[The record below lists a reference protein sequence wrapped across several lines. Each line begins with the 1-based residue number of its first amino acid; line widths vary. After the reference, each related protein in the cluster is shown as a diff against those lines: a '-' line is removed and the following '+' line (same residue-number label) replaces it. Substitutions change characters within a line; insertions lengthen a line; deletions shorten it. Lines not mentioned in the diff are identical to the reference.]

1 MTVSASTTVR
11 AELVELIERELLG
24 PRNGPDEEI
33 KGTARGHY
41 MVGAL
46 APVTIDPAVGIATDV
61 DESGNDPAETGV
73 AVIDQDPITNGQSG
87 VPVATDEDPSYD
99 DDEDLDE
106 GAKGALTHPS
116 SMGLRFQVPRECG
129 ILTVTASWGRYATFR
144 REDESGRKV
153 QWSKRVPFERAAEID
168 VRGHSGHVTFDPIIL
183 DADVSL
189 RVELFPRY
197 DRTIVEVALSND
209 RVTGMDAP
217 PGDWLF
223 QTQLRVEANSG
234 EAVFLPSRD
243 VLDDDYD
250 ETDDERRRLDLQ
262 YRHRLEYAIGRTAS
276 VTWTEGL
283 DELHPEVSLRRAT
296 SVETSWLPTAEIP
309 QTVAGDAGAAVMS
322 MRRLMT
328 LRADE
333 VDEAFRPLI
342 DGYREWLDKQTAV
355 ADELPAHL
363 RTTADEAIGEAGLVI
378 TRLEKGL
385 RVLKENNDALDAFR
399 FMNRA
404 MRDQR
409 VRSQVAAKR
418 SERQNLSISNALA
431 EVEAGG
437 DKAASWRPFQLA
449 FILLQLPALVDPGDE
464 FRSGAAANVELL
476 FFPTG
481 GGKTEAYLGLAAF
494 TFAIRRLQGIIETAD
509 GPLNGADGVA
519 VLMRYTLRLLT
530 SQQFQRAAALVCA
543 AEVIRQEDH
552 DRWGERP
559 FSIGLWVGSA
569 VSPKRYT
576 EAKEQIETARND
588 TGKTYGLTVL
598 QLQRCPWCGTK
609 IDPKRDLR
617 TVGATERI
625 EVFCGDRKED
635 CPFSVDGGAGPL
647 PITTVD
653 DELYRNPP
661 TFLLATVD
669 KFARLAREGEAA
681 SLFGYVSEWCPRHG
695 YRHPDSR
702 SACKGQSH
710 KSKTEGGRDYP
721 PVAVQRVPRLRP
733 PDLIIQDELHLITG
747 ALGTA
752 VGVFENAVDVLC
764 SYGAGAD
771 GVRPLVVA
779 STATVRNALNQV
791 TALYGRGVSVFPP
804 QVLDVRDTYFSREK
818 QLSDNDPGR
827 KYLGVCAHG
836 IRLTL
841 AEIRMSEVLLLAGQK
856 LLDEHGDAADPYM
869 TTVGY
874 FSATRE
880 LAGMRRYL
888 DDDVTTRVSGNTEPF
903 PRRTT
908 DWSRLETG
916 ELTARISS
924 EEISRTLD
932 RLALSFTSTWSTHKG
947 GPEQDRWTTAGKSK
961 YGLAFA
967 AARKAKLP
975 EPSSP
980 PRPYDVVLAT
990 SMLQVG
996 VDVPRLGL
1004 MLVVGQPKNTAEYIQ
1019 ASSRVGRDARRPG
1032 LVVSLANWSRPRDMS
1047 HFETFR
1053 HYHETFYA
1061 QVEALSV
1068 TPYSE
1073 TAMERG
1079 LMGVLVSTLRV
1090 ADEPDVDSLSPETGA
1105 GEIRKKMAVAAS
1117 LVERIIMRAGAA
1129 APTSPVDRM
1138 RKKLEHRIDRWY
1150 GKAEAEHDA
1159 LVYSRKR
1166 KDEVEFPLLIS
1177 PESTVPSPADRVFV
1191 VANSM
1196 REVQPE
1202 FNLLVSPKDD
1212 NLAFKE
1218 PVGAPAW
1225 SFPDGGGK

>member
-1 MTVSASTTVR
+1 MTVSASTAVR
-11 AELVELIERELLG
+11 ADLATLIEQELLG
-24 PRNGPDEEI
+24 PRNGPEEEI
-33 KGTARGHY
+33 KGTPRAAY

-46 APVTIDPAVGIATDV
+46 APVTVDPALEVTVLDDNGA
-61 DESGNDPAETGV
+61 DPAETGL
-73 AVIDQDPITNGQSG
+73 AISDLDPISNGQSG
-87 VPVATDEDPSYD
+87 VPVPTDEDPAEE
-99 DDEDLDE
+99 DEERDE

-116 SMGLRFQVPRECG
+116 SMGLRFQVPRDCG
-129 ILTVTASWGRYATFR
+129 VLAVTASWGRYESFR
-144 REDESGRKV
+144 QENEDGRKV
-153 QWSKRVPFERAAEID
+153 QFSRRIPFERTAEID
-168 VRGHSGHVTFDPIIL
+168 VRDHVEHVVLPPITL
-183 DADVSL
+183 DTDVTL
-189 RVELFPRY
+189 RVELYPRD
-197 DRTIVEVALSND
+197 DRTIVELALSND
-209 RVTGMDAP
+209 RTTAMDAP

-223 QTQLRVEANSG
+223 QTKLKVEANSG
-234 EAVFLPSRD
+234 EAVFLPTRD
-243 VLDDDYD
+243 VLAKGYD
-250 ETDDERRRLDLQ
+250 ELDPERQRLDLQ
-262 YRHRLEYAIGRTAS
+262 YRHRLEFAIGRTAS
-276 VTWTEGL
+276 VTWTEGF
-283 DELHPEVSLRRAT
+283 DAEGDSLRRAT
-296 SVETSWLPTAEIP
+296 SVETTWLPTADVP
-309 QTVAGDAGAAVMS
+309 QTVAGSAGEAETAMRALMDLEPAGVDA
-322 MRRLMT
+322 
-328 LRADE
+328 
-333 VDEAFRPLI
+333 AFRPLV
-342 DGYREWLDKQTAV
+342 DGYREWLDKQVELAAQLPGHLREI
-355 ADELPAHL
+355 ADESIA
-363 RTTADEAIGEAGLVI
+363 EAGLVVD
-378 TRLEKGL
+378 RLEAGL
-385 RVLKENNDALDAFR
+385 ELLKSNPQALQAFR
-399 FMNRA
+399 FMNRT

-409 VRSQVAAKR
+409 TRSQIAAKR
-418 SERQNLSISNALA
+418 SGRATLSIEGALA
-431 EVEAGG
+431 EVEADG

-449 FILLQLPALVDPGDE
+449 FILLQLPALTDPTDG
-464 FRSGAAANVELL
+464 FRSGPAANVELL

-494 TFAIRRLQGIIETAD
+494 IFAIRRLQGVIETDD
-509 GPLNGADGVA
+509 GLLDGGDGVA

-543 AEVIRQEDH
+543 AELMRQADPTT
-552 DRWGERP
+552 WGERP

-569 VSPKRYT
+569 VSPKRYAD
-576 EAKEQIETARND
+576 AKRQVENARQD
-588 TGKTYGLTVL
+588 TGRAHGLTVL
-598 QLQRCPWCGTK
+598 QLQRCPWCGSK
-609 IDPKRDLR
+609 IDPKRDPT
-617 TVGATERI
+617 TVGVTERI
-625 EVFCGDRKED
+625 EVRCGDRTGL
-635 CPFSVDGGAGPL
+635 CPFSLDGDAGPL

-681 SLFGYVSEWCPRHG
+681 SLFGYVSERCPRHG

-702 SACKGQSH
+702 GSCTGKSH
-710 KSKTEGGRDYP
+710 NQKNEGGKAYP
-721 PVAVQRVPRLRP
+721 AVQVVKVGRLRP

-752 VGVFENAVDVLC
+752 VGVFENAVDVLS
-764 SYGAGAD
+764 SYEQD
-771 GVRPLVVA
+771 GTTVRPLVVA

-791 TALYGRGVSVFPP
+791 TALYGRGVAVFPP
-804 QVLDVRDTYFSREK
+804 QVLDVRDTFFSKEK
-818 QLSDNDPGR
+818 EVSDEDPGR

-888 DDDVTTRVSGNTEPF
+888 DDDVTTRVAGNTEPF

-908 DWSRLETG
+908 DWSRLSIG

-924 EEISRTLD
+924 EEIARTLD
-932 RLALSFTSTWSTHKG
+932 HLAVPFG
-947 GPEQDRWTTAGKSK
+947 DRWTTRGKAA
-961 YGLAFA
+961 YGKAYQA
-967 AARKAKLP
+967 AIEAKQQP
-975 EPSSP
+975 PKSP

-1019 ASSRVGRDARRPG
+1019 ASSRVGRDARKPG

-1047 HFETFR
+1047 HFESFR

-1068 TPYSE
+1068 TPFSD

-1079 LMGVLVSTLRV
+1079 LMGMLVSAIRV
-1090 ADEPDVDSLSPETGA
+1090 VDEGQPASLSPAAGA
-1105 GEIRKKMAVAAS
+1105 GEVLSKLPAAQS
-1117 LVERIIMRAGAA
+1117 LIDRLIARA
-1129 APTSPVDRM
+1129 APAAPDAQTLDRM
-1138 RKKLEHRIDRWY
+1138 RQKLLQRVDRWY
-1150 GKAEAEHDA
+1150 DKAKEYDGA
-1159 LVYSRKR
+1159 LVYERPRKGQ
-1166 KDEVEFPLLIS
+1166 VEWPLLIS
-1177 PESTVPSPADRVFV
+1177 PETTVPIPADRVFV

-1202 FNLLVSPKDD
+1202 FNLLVSPAPA

-1218 PVGAPAW
+1218 PASAPVW
-1225 SFPDGGGK
+1225 DFPKGDDE

>member
-11 AELVELIERELLG
+11 SDLVALIEQELLG
-24 PRNGPDEEI
+24 PRNGPEEEI
-33 KGTARGHY
+33 KGTPRAAY

-46 APVTIDPAVGIATDV
+46 APVTIDPTLAVTAGR
-61 DESGNDPAETGV
+61 DEGADPAETGL
-73 AVIDQDPITNGQSG
+73 AVTDLDPITNGQSG
-87 VPVATDEDPSYD
+87 VPVPTDEDPAEE
-99 DDEDLDE
+99 DEERDE

-129 ILTVTASWGRYATFR
+129 VLSVTASWGRYESFR
-144 REDESGRKV
+144 KENEDGRKI
-153 QWSKRVPFERAAEID
+153 QFSRRIPFERTAEID
-168 VRGHSGHVTFDPIIL
+168 VRGHAEHVVLPPMTL
-183 DADVSL
+183 DSDVTL
-189 RVELFPRY
+189 RVELYPRA
-197 DRTIVEVALSND
+197 DRTIVELALSND
-209 RVTGMDAP
+209 RVTALDAP

-223 QTQLRVEANSG
+223 QTKLKVEANSG
-234 EAVFLPSRD
+234 DAVFLPTRD
-243 VLDDDYD
+243 VLADGYD
-250 ETDDERRRLDLQ
+250 EVDPERQRLDLQ
-262 YRHRLEYAIGRTAS
+262 YRHRLEFAIGRTSS
-276 VTWTEGL
+276 VTWTEGF
-283 DELHPEVSLRRAT
+283 DADGQSLRRAT
-296 SVETSWLPTAEIP
+296 SVETTWLPTADVP
-309 QTVAGDAGAAVMS
+309 QTVAGSAGKAETAMRELMDLNPAGVDDAFM
-322 MRRLMT
+322 
-328 LRADE
+328 
-333 VDEAFRPLI
+333 PLV
-342 DGYREWLDKQTAV
+342 DGYREWLDKQSAL
-355 ADELPAHL
+355 AEHLPSHL
-363 RTTADEAIGEAGLVI
+363 TEIADEAIAEARLVV
-378 TRLEKGL
+378 TRLETGL
-385 RVLKENNDALDAFR
+385 ELLKTNSQALEAFR
-399 FMNRA
+399 FMNRT

-409 VRSQVAAKR
+409 MRSQVAAKR
-418 SERQNLSISNALA
+418 SERATLTIEEAVA
-431 EVEAGG
+431 EVDKAG
-437 DKAASWRPFQLA
+437 DAAASWRPFQLA
-449 FILLQLPALVDPGDE
+449 FILLQLPALSDPTDG
-464 FRSGAAANVELL
+464 FRSGPAANVELL

-494 TFAIRRLQGIIETAD
+494 IFAIRRLQGVIETDD
-509 GPLNGADGVA
+509 GPLDGGDGVA

-543 AEVIRQEDH
+543 AELMRQADPTT
-552 DRWGERP
+552 WGERP

-576 EAKEQIETARND
+576 DAKQQVETARQD
-588 TGKTYGLTVL
+588 TGKTHGLTVL
-598 QLQRCPWCGTK
+598 QLQRCPWCGSK
-609 IDPKRDLR
+609 IDPKRDLN

-625 EVFCGDRKED
+625 EVRCGDRKGH
-635 CPFSVDGGAGPL
+635 CPFSLDGDAGPL

-681 SLFGYVSEWCPRHG
+681 SLFGYVSERCPRHG

-702 SACKGQSH
+702 GSCTGKSH
-710 KSKTEGGRDYP
+710 NQKNEGGKTYP
-721 PVAVQRVPRLRP
+721 PVNVAKVGRLRP

-752 VGVFENAVDVLC
+752 VGVFENAVDVLS
-764 SYGAGAD
+764 SYERD
-771 GVRPLVVA
+771 GTTVRPLVVA

-791 TALYGRGVSVFPP
+791 TALYGRGVAVFPP
-804 QVLDVRDTYFSREK
+804 QVLDVRDTFFSTEK
-818 QLSDNDPGR
+818 KVSDEDPGR
-827 KYLGVCAHG
+827 KYLGICAHG

-888 DDDVTTRVSGNTEPF
+888 DDDVTTRVAGNTEPF

-908 DWSRLETG
+908 DWTRLSIG
-916 ELTARISS
+916 ELTARISA
-924 EEISRTLD
+924 EEIAKTLD
-932 RLALSFTSTWSTHKG
+932 HLAVPFG
-947 GPEQDRWTTAGKSK
+947 DRWTTRGKAA
-961 YGLAFA
+961 YGKAYQA
-967 AARKAKLP
+967 AIDAKQAP
-975 EPSSP
+975 PKSP

-1019 ASSRVGRDARRPG
+1019 ASSRVGRDARKPG

-1047 HFETFR
+1047 HFESFR

-1068 TPYSE
+1068 TPFSD

-1079 LMGVLVSTLRV
+1079 LMGMLVSAIRV
-1090 ADEPDVDSLSPETGA
+1090 VDEGQPASLSPADGA
-1105 GEIRKKMAVAAS
+1105 GEVLSKLPAAQK
-1117 LVERIIMRAGAA
+1117 LIERLIARA
-1129 APTSPVDRM
+1129 APAAPDSQTLDRM
-1138 RKKLEHRIDRWY
+1138 RQKLLQRVDRWY
-1150 GKAEAEHDA
+1150 DKAKEYGGA
-1159 LVYSRKR
+1159 LVYERPRKGH
-1166 KDEVEFPLLIS
+1166 VEWPLLIS
-1177 PESTVPSPADRVFV
+1177 PETTVPTPADRVFV

-1202 FNLLVSPKDD
+1202 FNLLVSPAPA

-1218 PVGAPAW
+1218 PATAPEW
-1225 SFPDGGGK
+1225 DFPRGDDA

>member
-11 AELVELIERELLG
+11 ADLVALIEQELLG
-24 PRNGPDEEI
+24 PRNGRTEEI
-33 KGTARGHY
+33 KGTPRAAY

-46 APVTIDPAVGIATDV
+46 APVTIDPTLGLAAGA
-61 DESGNDPAETGV
+61 DEGADPAETGLAVSDVDPV
-73 AVIDQDPITNGQSG
+73 ANGQSG
-87 VPVATDEDPSYD
+87 VPVPTDEDPAE
-99 DDEDLDE
+99 DDEERDE

-116 SMGLRFQVPRECG
+116 SMGLRFQVPRDCG
-129 ILTVTASWGRYATFR
+129 VLTVTSSWGRYESFR
-144 REDESGRKV
+144 QENEDGRKV
-153 QWSKRVPFERAAEID
+153 QFARRIPFERTAEID
-168 VRGHSGHVTFDPIIL
+168 VRDHARHVVLPPVTL
-183 DADVSL
+183 DTDVSL
-189 RVELFPRY
+189 RVELYPRD
-197 DRTIVEVALSND
+197 DRTIVELALSND
-209 RVTGMDAP
+209 RTTSMDAP

-223 QTQLRVEANSG
+223 QTKLKVEANSG
-234 EAVFLPSRD
+234 DAVFLPTRD
-243 VLDDDYD
+243 VLADAYD
-250 ETDDERRRLDLQ
+250 ELDDERQRLDLQ
-262 YRHRLEYAIGRTAS
+262 YRHRLEFAIGRTAS
-276 VTWTEGL
+276 VTWAEGF
-283 DELHPEVSLRRAT
+283 DADGDSLRRAT
-296 SVETSWLPTAEIP
+296 SVETTWLPTADVP
-309 QTVAGDAGAAVMS
+309 QTVAGHAGEAVS
-322 MRRLMT
+322 AMRILMD
-328 LRADE
+328 LPPE
-333 VDEAFRPLI
+333 GVDGAFRPLV
-342 DGYREWLDKQTAV
+342 DGYQVWLDTQVELA
-355 ADELPAHL
+355 AELPAHL
-363 RTTADEAIGEAGLVI
+363 KEIADEAIAEAGLVVA
-378 TRLEKGL
+378 RLEAGL
-385 RVLKENNDALDAFR
+385 ELLKTNTQALQAFR
-399 FMNRA
+399 FMNRT

-409 VRSQVAAKR
+409 MRSQVAAKR
-418 SERQNLSISNALA
+418 SERATLSIEDAVA
-431 EVEAGG
+431 EVEKAG
-437 DKAASWRPFQLA
+437 DDAASWRPFQLA
-449 FILLQLPALVDPGDE
+449 FILLQLPALTDPTDG
-464 FRSGAAANVELL
+464 FRSGPASNVELL

-494 TFAIRRLQGIIETAD
+494 TFAIRRLQGIVQSDD
-509 GPLNGADGVA
+509 GALDGGDGVA

-543 AEVIRQEDH
+543 AELMRQADPTT
-552 DRWGERP
+552 WGERP

-576 EAKEQIETARND
+576 DAKQQVETARQD
-588 TGKTYGLTVL
+588 TGKTHGLTVL
-598 QLQRCPWCGTK
+598 QLQRCPWCGSK
-609 IDPKRDLR
+609 IDPKRDLH

-625 EVFCGDRKED
+625 EVRCGDRKGL
-635 CPFSVDGGAGPL
+635 CPFSLDGGAGPL

-681 SLFGYVSEWCPRHG
+681 SLFGYVSERCPRHG

-702 SACKGQSH
+702 GSCTGKSH
-710 KSKTEGGRDYP
+710 NQKTEGGRTYP
-721 PVAVQRVPRLRP
+721 AVQIAKVTRLRP

-752 VGVFENAVDVLC
+752 VGVFENAVDVLS
-764 SYGAGAD
+764 SYEQGD
-771 GVRPLVVA
+771 TTVRPLVVA

-791 TALYGRGVSVFPP
+791 TALYGRGVAVFPP
-804 QVLDVRDTYFSREK
+804 QVLDVRDTFFSKEK
-818 QLSDNDPGR
+818 HLSDEDPGR
-827 KYLGVCAHG
+827 RYLGVCAHG

-856 LLDEHGDAADPYM
+856 LLDDHGDAADPYL

-888 DDDVTTRVSGNTEPF
+888 DDDVTTRVAGNTEPF

-908 DWSRLETG
+908 DWTRLSIG
-916 ELTARISS
+916 ELTARISA

-932 RLALSFTSTWSTHKG
+932 HLAVPFG
-947 GPEQDRWTTAGKSK
+947 DRWTTRGKAA
-961 YGLAFA
+961 YGKAYQA
-967 AARKAKLP
+967 AMEAKQP
-975 EPSSP
+975 PPKSP

-1019 ASSRVGRDARRPG
+1019 ASSRVGRDARKPG

-1047 HFETFR
+1047 HFESFR

-1068 TPYSE
+1068 TPYSD

-1079 LMGVLVSTLRV
+1079 LMGMLVSAIRV
-1090 ADEPDVDSLSPETGA
+1090 VDEGQPASLSPGAGA
-1105 GEIRKKMAVAAS
+1105 GEVLSKLPAAQ
-1117 LVERIIMRAGAA
+1117 LVIDRLIARATPA
-1129 APTSPVDRM
+1129 APDSQTLDRM
-1138 RKKLEHRIDRWY
+1138 RQKLLQRLDRWHDKANEY
-1150 GKAEAEHDA
+1150 GGA
-1159 LVYSRKR
+1159 LVYERPRKGQ
-1166 KDEVEFPLLIS
+1166 VEWPLLIS
-1177 PESTVPSPADRVFV
+1177 PETTVTTPADRVFV

-1202 FNLLVSPKDD
+1202 FNLLVSPAPG

-1218 PVGAPAW
+1218 PAAAPAW
-1225 SFPDGGGK
+1225 DFPKGDKE